1 MLEKLYPSNVFVEAK
16 VSVFEL
22 GDRLLLFIMII
33 RIITMIELHSI
44 YCIMTDINSITMVTP
59 AINPG

>member
-33 RIITMIELHSI
+33 RIITMIELH
-44 YCIMTDINSITMVTP
+44 
-59 AINPG
+59 